1 VRLPS
6 AREGY
11 REMFTDLAD
20 PAFLP
25 ASFHCT
31 TGKDRTGWGAAALLL
46 LLGVSEDDVMTDYLL
61 TNDQLLPALKPVL
74 DAFEAAG
81 GDPDLLIPVLG
92 VRREY
97 LETALDEM
105 RTTYGD
111 IETYFIEGLGI
122 DAETIARLRSRL
134 VE

>member
-1 VRLPS
+1 V
-6 AREGY
+6 
-11 REMFTDLAD
+11 
-20 PAFLP
+20 
-25 ASFHCT
+25 
-31 TGKDRTGWGAAALLL
+31 
-46 LLGVSEDDVMTDYLL
+46 TDYLL
-61 TNDQLLPALKPVL
+61 TNDQLLPALKPVF

-111 IETYFIEGLGI
+111 IETYFIDGLSV
-122 DAETIARLRSRL
+122 DVETIATLRSRL
-134 VE
+134 IE